1 MNQPRR
7 IKVMCLRSQFNVPI
21 LKSVL
26 TYALLYAACRVS
38 TSLFHYIALA
48 PDVIQGFSV
57 GTFPITVVSQFS
69 TVRMH
74 PRYPEYI

>member
-1 MNQPRR
+1 
-7 IKVMCLRSQFNVPI
+7 MCLRSELNASY
-21 LKSVL
+21 LKVVL
-26 TYALLYAACRVS
+26 TYALLYATCHVS

-74 PRYPEYI
+74 PRYPGIHLTFLGKS